1 MKASDTLESDEILRV
16 VGEYV
21 MSTTVKRIAIFAFSC
36 LTVFAADNLP
46 DLQGVHNFHQV
57 NDHLYRGAQPTDPG
71 FAQLAKLGVKT
82 IVDLRESGDRSASE
96 KKTVEAAGMHYLS
109 FPMAGYS
116 VPSVDVMT
124 KLLALFEDAKSGP
137 VFVHCR
143 RGADRTGT
151 VLAVYRMVHDH
162 WENAK
167 ALAEAKAFGMS
178 WTERAMQSYI
188 THYKVA
194 EPAAVAAVS
203 QQQ

>member
-1 MKASDTLESDEILRV
+1 
-16 VGEYV
+16 
-21 MSTTVKRIAIFAFSC
+21 MSTTAKRIAIFAFSC
-36 LTVFAADNLP
+36 LTVFAADTLP
-46 DLQGVHNFHQV
+46 DLRGVNNFHQV
-57 NDHLYRGAQPTDPG
+57 NDHLYRGAQPSDMG
-71 FAQLAKLGVKT
+71 FGELAKLGVKT
-82 IVDLRESGDRSASE
+82 IVDLRESGERSVAE

-116 VPSVDVMT
+116 VPTVDVMT
-124 KLLALFEDAKSGP
+124 KLLALFEDAKAGP

-188 THYKVA
+188 VHYKA
-194 EPAAVAAVS
+194 PESTPAAAT
-203 QQQ
+203 QNQ

>member
-1 MKASDTLESDEILRV
+1 
-16 VGEYV
+16 

-36 LTVFAADNLP
+36 LTVFAADNQA
-46 DLQGVHNFHQV
+46 DLQGVHNFHQL
-57 NDHLYRGAQPTDPG
+57 NDHLYRGAQPSDLG
-71 FAQLAKLGVKT
+71 FGQLAKLGVKT
-82 IVDLRESGDRSASE
+82 IIDLREAGDRSASE
-96 KKTVEAAGMHYLS
+96 QKTVEAAGMHYLS

-116 VPSVDVMT
+116 VPSADVMT

-167 ALAEAKAFGMS
+167 ALAEAKALGMS

-194 EPAAVAAVS
+194 VAEPPAQASAAT
-203 QQQ
+203 QNQ

>member
-1 MKASDTLESDEILRV
+1 MR
-16 VGEYV
+16 
-21 MSTTVKRIAIFAFSC
+21 TTAQRIAIFAFSC
-36 LTVFAADNLP
+36 LTVFAGDGIVGAALP
-46 DLQGVHNFHQV
+46 DLRGVHNFHQV
-57 NDHLYRGAQPTDPG
+57 NDHIYRGAQPTDPG
-71 FAQLAKLGVKT
+71 FAELAKLGVKT
-82 IVDLRESGDRSASE
+82 IVDLREAGQRSASE
-96 KKTVEAAGMHYLS
+96 QKTVEAAGMHYLS

-116 VPSVDVMT
+116 VPTVDVMT
-124 KLLALFEDAKSGP
+124 KLLALFEDAKAGP

-194 EPAAVAAVS
+194 EPTAPPAAVS
-203 QQQ
+203 QNQ

>member
-1 MKASDTLESDEILRV
+1 
-16 VGEYV
+16 

-116 VPSVDVMT
+116 VPSADVMT

-137 VFVHCR
+137 VFIHCR
-143 RGADRTGT
+143 RGADPEGGRTRCFRSIPDG
-151 VLAVYRMVHDH
+151 
-162 WENAK
+162 
-167 ALAEAKAFGMS
+167 
-178 WTERAMQSYI
+178 
-188 THYKVA
+188 
-194 EPAAVAAVS
+194 P
-203 QQQ
+203 

>member
-1 MKASDTLESDEILRV
+1 
-16 VGEYV
+16 
-21 MSTTVKRIAIFAFSC
+21 MSFS
-36 LTVFAADNLP
+36 AAAQSNVA
-46 DLQGVHNFHQV
+46 GVPNFHQV
-57 NDHLYRGAQPTDPG
+57 NDHVYRGAQPTDQG
-71 FAQLAKLGVKT
+71 FQSLAKLGVKT

-116 VPSVDVMT
+116 VPSADVMT
-124 KLLALFEDAKSGP
+124 KLLALFEDVKAGP

-151 VLAVYRMVHDH
+151 VLAVYRMAHDH

-194 EPAAVAAVS
+194 EPAAAASAVS
-203 QQQ
+203 QEQ

>member
-1 MKASDTLESDEILRV
+1 MR
-16 VGEYV
+16 
-21 MSTTVKRIAIFAFSC
+21 TTVKRIAIFAFSC

-57 NDHLYRGAQPTDPG
+57 NDHIYRGAQPTNPG
-71 FAQLAKLGVKT
+71 FAELAKLGVKT
-82 IVDLRESGDRSASE
+82 VIDLRESGDRSVSE

-109 FPMAGYS
+109 FPLEGFGAPPAE
-116 VPSVDVMT
+116 VVT
-124 KLLALFEDAKSGP
+124 KLLALFEDAKAGP

-188 THYKVA
+188 AHYKVA
-194 EPAAVAAVS
+194 EPAAQASAAS
-203 QQQ
+203 QNQ